1 MRNIN
6 LVFFYYENLY
16 LQASEIAQLAS
27 PRGSR
32 DKKTSDS
39 LAVTSTV
46 SQKNDANNRTQKFNE
61 MHLADLQKV
70 FEAETDEHGA
80 LDKEGFIRVMKKVL
94 SSMSEE
100 KLEVL
105 FLKVDSNC
113 NGYVTWQKYV
123 DYMMREFQ
131 GKEEMRK
138 SQYRLRFHL
147 PMTIIPMHHGSEIV
161 KVAFLIQRFK
171 TIGCFLTVTKDGI
184 LQFWSESFSMM
195 NSFRLNQT
203 QQFGRQQMWVVDMVC
218 MHNMNLIAVAST
230 ELKIEFFDI
239 SNQKCVRAF
248 TFIDLDSC
256 VMVMDYWSDNN
267 KGVFCYGDTKG
278 NVVIFISDNVASGL
292 FNPHILPRTSK
303 WDHWTNVSL
312 RKLLNEKSPLYRSFR
327 VKNIRVWDLQ
337 DYVCLQS
344 FCGKLFP
351 LGNCP
356 ITSAYFHRDR
366 TLICSTYNIGILRGY
381 LESQGPLKTG
391 KMTTHSTALSAVLYS
406 KIFKQ
411 VVSGCLQGT
420 VSVWDITTGKKRMEI
435 FVSGTQQSEL
445 TAMSLDESERCV
457 LTGLRDGTMQM
468 WNYNTGE
475 CLLTFSTG
483 DHVEISGIVH
493 MNKGYYA
500 TGWSKRITNF
510 RLHRTKMALSCCHWK
525 TYHTEDVLCMAKY
538 QNQFLGTSS
547 YNGDILFWNVSMLKP
562 ILNFNASKSPLP
574 LQPKK
579 VKDSEECVL
588 RTNVF
593 PKDNAKKWAHKLP
606 TKFAGFTVS
615 PRLMSAPPVMRHR
628 RESDQERRMSHK
640 TRPRLPHTAAM
651 LSSCTNGFIYA
662 WSIHGNGGLL
672 GKFPVDL
679 EEDEDIVVGAM
690 ATDENDWI
698 LITGDSIGNIK
709 RSVHSSGIK
718 ISTEEENKFR
728 FLIPQQLQAR
738 SLHYIPQTE
747 KEVVEGQTISLV
759 PPPLLITWRSH
770 LENVVDVLYVD
781 IFQLVVSASEDGD
794 VKIWKLSGDIIG
806 TLGLNMWKR
815 LKEATM
821 IEDQEQE
828 ATLEEKPDFMGT
840 TLKKSFLEMHKEL
853 AEALVYQEREQ
864 TALMAF
870 LHGKEEKEAEAL
882 ARLRQMA
889 PISPW
894 PKEHSMDDI
903 EKTWNQWV
911 KDKQVSKIVGAAY
924 KPKEHVRNP
933 KLLSTRVHYSWMRQ
947 QISPQIYQSLCFS
960 DLKQVN
966 HPDFLMHKVLDQQG
980 RHIRWVA
987 SDIRSELESIR
998 AQILMDMVAS
1008 STTAASPS
1016 SLSMLSLGASASR
1029 VVDPSCPTSDGVR
1042 GWRPMGVN
1050 EEEVATTATT
1060 TSEYPLEDPGVV
1072 AGTAMAGA
1080 CSLSPLLVML
1090 LAVVSA
1096 SLPVTVIRLNK
1107 AALNYVSDIG
1117 KAPLQRAL
1125 QVTVSDFLDRSG
1137 EVLQS
1142 TRVQI
1147 LGVHLPRLHL
1157 KFIAGLGV
1165 HLTVAVNFMVKV
1177 FRVPEPMELVL
1188 PVALLADVHV
1198 ARDSIGTL
1206 VLSISTCSSLFSP
1219 AGMPDGSNSTSQELL
1234 DLVQEHI
1241 KVDLSNKLC
1250 LQLSGLVQDLNVHL
1264 GTLIG
1269 LSPVGP
1275 ESQIRYSVISTPTI
1289 TNDYMSMDVR
1299 AILFLLGKPILLPLH
1314 GSHPFVLP
1322 WTLGDEGAMI
1332 TVGLSQNLFD
1342 CALLMLQK
1350 AGSLNL
1356 EITGQLVAHQ
1366 FPEPMPVVLKVQ
1378 LSATPVATLHTNN
1391 STLQLRPFIEV
1402 LTASPNSALQL
1413 LFSLDVMVNLNL
1425 QLSVSRAKLRG
1436 TTSMLGGVQ
1445 LSVATSN
1452 VGSIDVGHCFTPIGR
1467 GNLWSV
1473 HSLKWLHALCTG
1485 AGMLWILCLVLC
1497 GLLAGT
1503 GADPGA
1509 LLRLGM
1515 DIMNHE
1521 VRSAMEESHIL
1532 EKMAAEASNPQ
1543 AGGKAIKGLSNMK
1556 VKDVLEPVITLNFVP
1571 GVGIFQCVSTG
1582 MTITGKSFTGGNME
1596 INVVLNITATNRL
1609 LKDEETGT
1617 PMFRSEGCEVILVSV
1632 KTNLPNN
1639 CSWGWCPSERN
1650 LSSTDSMPVNQT
1662 GTVKYALTAPPTT
1675 TASYIQVDFSVSTK
1689 GHQGAELRLG
1699 VAGVAASTQQVEPV
1713 VQLPESQV
1721 IQLATEGSV
1730 PEFPEGSA
1738 KGSQLLLSASFLTAE
1753 LTLLQKSLDVN
1764 LKDKR
1769 VAKTYHKPKPLLIKV
1784 KISKP
1789 PKVTMK
1795 AGKSLMHLHGS
1806 LEMFAARR
1814 HSKHPKSLFLLETE
1828 AELTSFITDYL
1839 QKAYIPVVNDAL
1851 HIGLPLPDLL
1861 AINYNLAELDIIEDA
1876 LVLGLKVE

>member
-1 MRNIN
+1 IRCANKHLAQGTV
-6 LVFFYYENLY
+6 LVPSSCGHY
-16 LQASEIAQLAS
+16 LSQLAS

-327 VKNIRVWDLQ
+327 VKNLHLNWCQQVKFIPQLNVVVSCSAIERSSLVLIILPTKDPEKPKLSSLNLRKGILCFDYCPDRNFLATGGYDPHIRLWNPLVSKRPVWLMKGHHTSVTHLLVNSKNTSILISISRDKNIRVWDLQ

-640 TRPRLPHTAAM
+640 KYSNTRRLALSNVLPSKPSHPKASFHRDPLKKTEELWKKIQLQSKVSVEKIIFLQTRPRLPHTAAM

-709 RSVHSSGIK
+709 IWDIKDYCLFVGQRSVHSSGIK

-1029 VVDPSCPTSDGVR
+1029 VVDPSCPTSVR
-1042 GWRPMGVN
+1042 PHSSVSLLRPW
-1050 EEEVATTATT
+1050 
-1060 TSEYPLEDPGVV
+1060 
-1072 AGTAMAGA
+1072 
-1080 CSLSPLLVML
+1080 
-1090 LAVVSA
+1090 SA
-1096 SLPVTVIRLNK
+1096 SPAHSSSSTSPQTLSQPRR
-1107 AALNYVSDIG
+1107 G
-1117 KAPLQRAL
+1117 QR
-1125 QVTVSDFLDRSG
+1125 QSG
-1137 EVLQS
+1137 Q
-1142 TRVQI
+1142 
-1147 LGVHLPRLHL
+1147 
-1157 KFIAGLGV
+1157 
-1165 HLTVAVNFMVKV
+1165 
-1177 FRVPEPMELVL
+1177 VL
-1188 PVALLADVHV
+1188 PASCGI
-1198 ARDSIGTL
+1198 RKPGGP
-1206 VLSISTCSSLFSP
+1206 SS
-1219 AGMPDGSNSTSQELL
+1219 
-1234 DLVQEHI
+1234 
-1241 KVDLSNKLC
+1241 C
-1250 LQLSGLVQDLNVHL
+1250 
-1264 GTLIG
+1264 
-1269 LSPVGP
+1269 
-1275 ESQIRYSVISTPTI
+1275 
-1289 TNDYMSMDVR
+1289 
-1299 AILFLLGKPILLPLH
+1299 PL
-1314 GSHPFVLP
+1314 
-1322 WTLGDEGAMI
+1322 
-1332 TVGLSQNLFD
+1332 
-1342 CALLMLQK
+1342 
-1350 AGSLNL
+1350 
-1356 EITGQLVAHQ
+1356 
-1366 FPEPMPVVLKVQ
+1366 
-1378 LSATPVATLHTNN
+1378 
-1391 STLQLRPFIEV
+1391 
-1402 LTASPNSALQL
+1402 
-1413 LFSLDVMVNLNL
+1413 
-1425 QLSVSRAKLRG
+1425 
-1436 TTSMLGGVQ
+1436 
-1445 LSVATSN
+1445 
-1452 VGSIDVGHCFTPIGR
+1452 
-1467 GNLWSV
+1467 
-1473 HSLKWLHALCTG
+1473 
-1485 AGMLWILCLVLC
+1485 
-1497 GLLAGT
+1497 
-1503 GADPGA
+1503 
-1509 LLRLGM
+1509 
-1515 DIMNHE
+1515 
-1521 VRSAMEESHIL
+1521 
-1532 EKMAAEASNPQ
+1532 
-1543 AGGKAIKGLSNMK
+1543 
-1556 VKDVLEPVITLNFVP
+1556 
-1571 GVGIFQCVSTG
+1571 
-1582 MTITGKSFTGGNME
+1582 
-1596 INVVLNITATNRL
+1596 
-1609 LKDEETGT
+1609 
-1617 PMFRSEGCEVILVSV
+1617 
-1632 KTNLPNN
+1632 
-1639 CSWGWCPSERN
+1639 
-1650 LSSTDSMPVNQT
+1650 
-1662 GTVKYALTAPPTT
+1662 
-1675 TASYIQVDFSVSTK
+1675 
-1689 GHQGAELRLG
+1689 
-1699 VAGVAASTQQVEPV
+1699 
-1713 VQLPESQV
+1713 
-1721 IQLATEGSV
+1721 
-1730 PEFPEGSA
+1730 
-1738 KGSQLLLSASFLTAE
+1738 
-1753 LTLLQKSLDVN
+1753 
-1764 LKDKR
+1764 
-1769 VAKTYHKPKPLLIKV
+1769 
-1784 KISKP
+1784 
-1789 PKVTMK
+1789 
-1795 AGKSLMHLHGS
+1795 
-1806 LEMFAARR
+1806 
-1814 HSKHPKSLFLLETE
+1814 
-1828 AELTSFITDYL
+1828 
-1839 QKAYIPVVNDAL
+1839 
-1851 HIGLPLPDLL
+1851 
-1861 AINYNLAELDIIEDA
+1861 
-1876 LVLGLKVE
+1876 